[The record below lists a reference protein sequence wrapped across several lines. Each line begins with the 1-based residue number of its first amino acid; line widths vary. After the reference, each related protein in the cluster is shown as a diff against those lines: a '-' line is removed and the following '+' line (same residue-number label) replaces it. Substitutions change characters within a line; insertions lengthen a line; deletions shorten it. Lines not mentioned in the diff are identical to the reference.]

1 MVVMVLGLE
10 VLTNHI
16 GIDYEGTMG
25 SSIGSFD
32 GMTYGGGPVGS
43 LPENHFKR
51 ILMRRWWDQDVVH
64 EY

>member
-32 GMTYGGGPVGS
+32 GMTYGGGTCGFIARKSLQKNPDAEMVGS
-43 LPENHFKR
+43 GCGP
-51 ILMRRWWDQDVVH
+51 
-64 EY
+64 